1 MTNFKERLK
10 LLNFWDSA
18 VIVLVAVLVLLFG
31 YSVYA
36 RATEPPSKPITISA
50 KAGNLEKEIAFAV
63 KAGDLIVDRDGRP
76 FFRIET
82 IDELRPAQQATIK
95 WDGQMTSADNPNEWS
110 LLFTATSVNPKFKGA
125 NLYYNWELVKPGR
138 LMYME
143 TERSGFFAT
152 IISVG
157 EVK

>member
-1 MTNFKERLK
+1 MTFSKNLLK
-10 LLNFWDSA
+10 KLNFWDSA
-18 VIVLVAVLVLLFG
+18 IIVLTIGVILLFG
-31 YSVYA
+31 YSIYA
-36 RATEPPSKPITISA
+36 KATEPPSAPIRISA
-50 KAGNLEKEIAFAV
+50 KAGNLEKEIAFSV
-63 KAGDLIVDRDGRP
+63 KAGDFILDRDGRP

-82 IDELRPAQQATIK
+82 IDELRPAKQAVIK

-110 LLFTATSVNPKFKGA
+110 IFFTATSVNPKFKGT

-143 TERSGFFAT
+143 TQRSGFFAT